1 LGANE
6 RNNGLKILKPVYILE
21 SVRTPRAKAKDSGS
35 LHDLNPFE
43 LLDTLYKFYSTNQ
56 ILDPESLEEIILGC
70 VTQHGEQAGNIAK
83 SSVLYSNYPDHVSG
97 LTINRFCSSSLDA
110 INIGY
115 LKIASGQNN
124 VVMAGGIEMMSR
136 VPMLSDQAAIWT
148 DVKTAIKSRIFMMGS
163 GADLI
168 ASINKITRLEAD
180 TQAFNSQQKA
190 VHAQRN
196 KHFKSIVP
204 VFNPHKDIVCK
215 EDECIRAETTIENLS
230 ALKPSFEELGNSGVD
245 NLQLQYFSE
254 LSEIAHIHTAGN
266 SPAMSDAASMTLLS
280 SSNSSA
286 SSDYKSRG
294 IIKGVSVVNAD
305 PLLVLSGCI
314 EATKQLL
321 IKSNLT
327 IKDIDLFEI
336 HEAFASTI
344 ILAQRELRIPEGK
357 LNVNG
362 GCIALGHPMGA
373 TGSIMLSSLL
383 DEMERQDL
391 SIGIVATSGAAGA
404 GTALLIQR

>member
-1 LGANE
+1 M
-6 RNNGLKILKPVYILE
+6 KPVYILE
-21 SVRTPRAKAKDSGS
+21 SVRTPRAKAKESGG
-35 LHDLNPFE
+35 LHELNPFE
-43 LLDTLYKFYSTNQ
+43 LLDTLYKFYSTNE
-56 ILDPESLEEIILGC
+56 ILDPDRLDEVILGC

-83 SSVLYSNYPDHVSG
+83 SSTLYSKYPDHVSG

-124 VVMAGGIEMMSR
+124 MVMAGGIEMMSR
-136 VPMLSDQAAIWT
+136 VPMLSDKAAIWT
-148 DVKTAIKSRIFMMGS
+148 DVNIAIKSRIFMMGS

-168 ASINKITRLEAD
+168 GSINKITRLDAD
-180 TQAFNSQQKA
+180 TQAFNSQQNA
-190 VHAQRN
+190 AHAQRN
-196 KHFKSIVP
+196 GYFKSIVP
-204 VFNPHKDIVCK
+204 VFNPQKDFVCA
-215 EDECIRAETTIENLS
+215 EDECIRPETTIKNLS
-230 ALKPSFEELGNSGVD
+230 SLNPSFEELGKNGVD
-245 NLQLQYFSE
+245 DLQLKHFPQ
-254 LSEIAHIHTAGN
+254 LTEIAHTHTAGN
-266 SPAMSDAASMTLLS
+266 SPAMSDAASITLLS
-280 SSNSSA
+280 SSSSSESSA
-286 SSDYKSRG
+286 YKSRG
-294 IIKGVSVVNAD
+294 IIKAVSVVNAD

-321 IKSNLT
+321 IKNNLT

-344 ILAQRELRIPEGK
+344 ILAQRELGIPEDK

-373 TGSIMLSSLL
+373 TGSIMLSSLI

>member
-1 LGANE
+1 M
-6 RNNGLKILKPVYILE
+6 KPVYILE
-21 SVRTPRAKAKDSGS
+21 SVRTPRAKAKESGG

-43 LLDTLYKFYSTNQ
+43 LLDSLYKFYSTNA
-56 ILDPESLEEIILGC
+56 IVDPDNLEEVILGC
-70 VTQHGEQAGNIAK
+70 VTQYGEQAGNIAK
-83 SSVLYSNYPDHVSG
+83 SSALYSQYPDHVSG
-97 LTINRFCSSSLDA
+97 LSINRFCSSSLDA

-124 VVMAGGIEMMSR
+124 IIMAGGIEMMSR
-136 VPMLSDQAAIWT
+136 VPMLSDKAAIWT
-148 DVKTAIKSRIFMMGS
+148 NVNIAKKSRIFMMGS

-168 ASINKITRLEAD
+168 ASVNKISRLDAD
-180 TQAFNSQQKA
+180 TQALSSQKKA
-190 VHAQRN
+190 VYAQKN
-196 KHFKSIVP
+196 GHFKSIVP
-204 VFNPHKDIVCK
+204 VFNPQKDFVCA
-215 EDECIRAETTIENLS
+215 EDECIRAETTMENLS
-230 ALKPSFEELGNSGVD
+230 SLNPSFEELGKNGVD
-245 NLQLQYFSE
+245 ALQLKYFPQ
-254 LSEIAHIHTAGN
+254 LSEIVHIHTAGN
-266 SPAMSDAASMTLLS
+266 SPAMSDAASITLLS
-280 SSNSSA
+280 SSSSSA
-286 SSDYKSRG
+286 SSDYRSRG
-294 IIKGVSVVNAD
+294 IIKAVSVVSAN

-321 IKSNLT
+321 IKNNLT
-327 IKDIDLFEI
+327 INDIDLFEI

-344 ILAQRELRIPEGK
+344 ILAQRELNIPENK

-391 SIGIVATSGAAGA
+391 DQGIVATSGAAGA

>member
-1 LGANE
+1 M
-6 RNNGLKILKPVYILE
+6 KPVHILE
-21 SVRTPRAKAKDSGS
+21 SVRTPRAKAKESGG
-35 LHDLNPFE
+35 LHDVNPFQ
-43 LLDTLYKFYSTNQ
+43 LLDSLYKFYSTNQ
-56 ILDPESLEEIILGC
+56 ILDPDSLDEVILGC

-83 SSVLYSNYPDHVSG
+83 SSALYSKYPDHVSG

-124 VVMAGGIEMMSR
+124 MVMAGGIEMMSR
-136 VPMLSDQAAIWT
+136 VPMLSDKAAIWT
-148 DVKTAIKSRIFMMGS
+148 DLNIAIKSRIFMMGS

-168 ASINKITRLEAD
+168 GSLNQISRLDAD
-180 TQAFNSQQKA
+180 TQAFNSQKKA
-190 VHAQRN
+190 AHAQRN
-196 KHFKSIVP
+196 GYFKSIVP
-204 VFNPHKDIVCK
+204 VFNPQKDFVCAQ
-215 EDECIRAETTIENLS
+215 DECIRAETTIENLS
-230 ALKPSFEELGNSGVD
+230 SLNPSFEELGKNGVD
-245 NLQLQYFSE
+245 DLQLKHFPD
-254 LSEIAHIHTAGN
+254 LAEITHIHTAGN
-266 SPAMSDAASMTLLS
+266 SPAMSDAASITLLS
-280 SSNSSA
+280 SSSSSA

-294 IIKGVSVVNAD
+294 IIKAVSVVNAN

-314 EATKQLL
+314 EATKQIL
-321 IKSNLT
+321 IKNNLT

-344 ILAQRELRIPEGK
+344 ILAQRELKIPEDK

>member
-1 LGANE
+1 M
-6 RNNGLKILKPVYILE
+6 KPVYILE
-21 SVRTPRAKAKDSGS
+21 SVRTPRAKAKESGG

-43 LLDTLYKFYSTNQ
+43 LLDTLYKFYSSNE
-56 ILDPESLEEIILGC
+56 ILDPDRLDEVILGC

-83 SSVLYSNYPDHVSG
+83 SSALYSEYPNHVSG

-124 VVMAGGIEMMSR
+124 MVMAGGIEMMSR
-136 VPMLSDQAAIWT
+136 VPMLSDKAAIWT
-148 DVKTAIKSRIFMMGS
+148 DLNIAIKSRIFMMGS

-168 ASINKITRLEAD
+168 GSLNQISRKDAD
-180 TQAFNSQQKA
+180 RQAFNSQQNA
-190 VHAQRN
+190 AQAQRN
-196 KHFKSIVP
+196 GYFKSIVP
-204 VFNPHKDIVCK
+204 VLNPQKNFVCA

-230 ALKPSFEELGNSGVD
+230 SLNPSFKELGKNGVD
-245 NLQLQYFSE
+245 ELQLKHFPQ
-254 LSEIAHIHTAGN
+254 LAEIAHIHTAGN
-266 SPAMSDAASMTLLS
+266 SPAMSDAASITLLS
-280 SSNSSA
+280 SSSSSA
-286 SSDYKSRG
+286 SNDYKSRG
-294 IIKGVSVVNAD
+294 IIKSVSVVNAD

-321 IKSNLT
+321 IKNNLT
-327 IKDIDLFEI
+327 INDIDLFEI

-344 ILAQRELRIPEGK
+344 ILAQRELEIPEDK

-373 TGSIMLSSLL
+373 TGSIMLSSLI
-383 DEMERQDL
+383 DEMERRDL
-391 SIGIVATSGAAGA
+391 SIGVVATSGAAGA

>member
-1 LGANE
+1 M
-6 RNNGLKILKPVYILE
+6 KPVYILE
-21 SVRTPRAKAKDSGS
+21 SVRTPRAKAKESGG

-43 LLDTLYKFYSTNQ
+43 LLDSLYKFYSTNE
-56 ILDPESLEEIILGC
+56 IVDPDNLEEVILGC
-70 VTQHGEQAGNIAK
+70 VTQYGEQAGNIAK
-83 SSVLYSNYPDHVSG
+83 SSALYSQYPDHVSG
-97 LTINRFCSSSLDA
+97 LSINRFCSSSLDA

-124 VVMAGGIEMMSR
+124 IIMAGGIEMMSR
-136 VPMLSDQAAIWT
+136 VPMLSDKAAIWT
-148 DVKTAIKSRIFMMGS
+148 NVNIAKKSRIFMMGS

-168 ASINKITRLEAD
+168 GSVNKISRLDAD
-180 TQAFNSQQKA
+180 TQALSSQKKA
-190 VHAQRN
+190 VYAQKN
-196 KHFKSIVP
+196 GHFKSIVP
-204 VFNPHKDIVCK
+204 VFNPQKDFVCA

-230 ALKPSFEELGNSGVD
+230 SLNPSFEELGKNGVD
-245 NLQLQYFSE
+245 ALQLKYFPQ
-254 LSEIAHIHTAGN
+254 LSEIVHIHTAGN
-266 SPAMSDAASMTLLS
+266 SPAMSDAASITLLS
-280 SSNSSA
+280 SSSSSA
-286 SSDYKSRG
+286 SSDYRSRG
-294 IIKGVSVVNAD
+294 IIKAVSVVSAN

-321 IKSNLT
+321 IKNNLT
-327 IKDIDLFEI
+327 INDIDLFEI

-344 ILAQRELRIPEGK
+344 ILAQRELKIPENK

-391 SIGIVATSGAAGA
+391 DQGIVATSGAAGA

>member
-1 LGANE
+1 
-6 RNNGLKILKPVYILE
+6 LKPVYILE
-21 SVRTPRAKAKDSGS
+21 SVRTPRAKAKESGG

-43 LLDTLYKFYSTNQ
+43 LLDSLYKFYSTNE
-56 ILDPESLEEIILGC
+56 ILDPDSLDEVILGC

-83 SSVLYSNYPDHVSG
+83 SSVLYSKYPDHVSG

-124 VVMAGGIEMMSR
+124 MVMAGGIEMMSR
-136 VPMLSDQAAIWT
+136 VPMLSDAAAIWT
-148 DVKTAIKSRIFMMGS
+148 DVNIAIKSRIFMMGS

-168 ASINKITRLEAD
+168 GSLNQISRLDAD
-180 TQAFNSQQKA
+180 TQAFNSQQNA
-190 VHAQRN
+190 AHAQQN
-196 KHFKSIVP
+196 DYFKSIVP
-204 VFNPHKDIVCK
+204 VFNPQKDFVCAQ
-215 EDECIRAETTIENLS
+215 DECIRAETTIENLS
-230 ALKPSFEELGNSGVD
+230 SLNPSFEELGNNGVD
-245 NLQLQYFSE
+245 DLQLRHFPQ
-254 LSEIAHIHTAGN
+254 LAEIAHIHTAGN
-266 SPAMSDAASMTLLS
+266 SPAMSDAASITLLS
-280 SSNSSA
+280 SSSSSA
-286 SSDYKSRG
+286 SSNYKSRG
-294 IIKGVSVVNAD
+294 IIKAVSVVNAD

-321 IKSNLT
+321 IKNNLT

-344 ILAQRELRIPEGK
+344 ILAQRELKIPEDK

>member
-1 LGANE
+1 
-6 RNNGLKILKPVYILE
+6 LKPVYILE
-21 SVRTPRAKAKDSGS
+21 SVRTPRAKAKESGG

-43 LLDTLYKFYSTNQ
+43 LLDSLYKFYSTNA
-56 ILDPESLEEIILGC
+56 IVDPDNLEEVILGC
-70 VTQHGEQAGNIAK
+70 VTQYGEQAGNIAK
-83 SSVLYSNYPDHVSG
+83 SSALYSQYPDHVSG
-97 LTINRFCSSSLDA
+97 LSINRFCSSSLDA

-124 VVMAGGIEMMSR
+124 IIMAGGIEMMSR
-136 VPMLSDQAAIWT
+136 VPMLSDKAAIWT
-148 DVKTAIKSRIFMMGS
+148 NVNIAKKSRIFMMGS

-168 ASINKITRLEAD
+168 ASVNKISRLDAD
-180 TQAFNSQQKA
+180 TQALSSQKKA
-190 VHAQRN
+190 VYAQKN
-196 KHFKSIVP
+196 GHFKSIVP
-204 VFNPHKDIVCK
+204 VFNPQKDFVCA
-215 EDECIRAETTIENLS
+215 EDECIRAETTMENLS
-230 ALKPSFEELGNSGVD
+230 SLNPSFEELGKNGVD
-245 NLQLQYFSE
+245 ALQLKYFPQ
-254 LSEIAHIHTAGN
+254 LSEIVHIHTAGN
-266 SPAMSDAASMTLLS
+266 SPAMSDAASITLLS
-280 SSNSSA
+280 SSSSSA
-286 SSDYKSRG
+286 SSDYRSRG
-294 IIKGVSVVNAD
+294 IIKAVSVVSAN

-321 IKSNLT
+321 IKNNLT
-327 IKDIDLFEI
+327 INDIDLFEI

-344 ILAQRELRIPEGK
+344 ILAQRELNIPENK

-391 SIGIVATSGAAGA
+391 DLGIVATSGAAGA

>member
-1 LGANE
+1 M
-6 RNNGLKILKPVYILE
+6 KPVYILE
-21 SVRTPRAKAKDSGS
+21 SVRTPRAKAKESGG

-43 LLDTLYKFYSTNQ
+43 LLDTLYKFYSSNE
-56 ILDPESLEEIILGC
+56 ILDPDRLDEVILGC

-83 SSVLYSNYPDHVSG
+83 SSALYSEYPNHVSG

-124 VVMAGGIEMMSR
+124 MVMAGGIEMMSR
-136 VPMLSDQAAIWT
+136 VPMLSDKAAIWT
-148 DVKTAIKSRIFMMGS
+148 DLNIAIKSRIFMMGS

-168 ASINKITRLEAD
+168 GSLNQISRKDAD
-180 TQAFNSQQKA
+180 RQAFNSQQNA
-190 VHAQRN
+190 AQAQRN
-196 KHFKSIVP
+196 GYFKSIVP
-204 VFNPHKDIVCK
+204 VLNPQKDFVCA

-230 ALKPSFEELGNSGVD
+230 SLNPSFKELGKNGVD
-245 NLQLQYFSE
+245 ELQLKHFPQ
-254 LSEIAHIHTAGN
+254 LAEIAHIHTAGN
-266 SPAMSDAASMTLLS
+266 SPAMSDAASITLLS
-280 SSNSSA
+280 SSSSSA
-286 SSDYKSRG
+286 SNDYKSRG
-294 IIKGVSVVNAD
+294 IIKAVSVVNAD

-321 IKSNLT
+321 IKNNLT

-344 ILAQRELRIPEGK
+344 ILAQRELEIPEDK

-373 TGSIMLSSLL
+373 TGSIMLSSLI
-383 DEMERQDL
+383 DEMERRDL
-391 SIGIVATSGAAGA
+391 SIGVVATSGAAGA

>member
-1 LGANE
+1 M
-6 RNNGLKILKPVYILE
+6 KPVYILE
-21 SVRTPRAKAKDSGS
+21 SVRTPRAKAKESGG
-35 LHDLNPFE
+35 LHDLSPFE
-43 LLDTLYKFYSTNQ
+43 LLDSLYKFYSTNQ
-56 ILDPESLEEIILGC
+56 ILDPESLDEVILGC

-83 SSVLYSNYPDHVSG
+83 SSALYSQYPDHVSG

-124 VVMAGGIEMMSR
+124 IIMAGGIEMMSR
-136 VPMLSDQAAIWT
+136 VPMLSDKAAIWT
-148 DVKTAIKSRIFMMGS
+148 DVNIAIKSRIFMMGS

-168 ASINKITRLEAD
+168 SSVNKISRLDAD
-180 TQAFNSQQKA
+180 TQAFSSQQKA
-190 VHAQRN
+190 VYAQTN
-196 KHFKSIVP
+196 GHFKSIVP
-204 VFNPHKDIVCK
+204 VFNPRKDFVCT
-215 EDECIRAETTIENLS
+215 EDECIRAKTTIENLS
-230 ALKPSFEELGNSGVD
+230 SLNPSFEELGKNGVD
-245 NLQLQYFSE
+245 DLQLKYFPQ

-266 SPAMSDAASMTLLS
+266 SPAMSDAASITLLS
-280 SSNSSA
+280 SSSSSA

-294 IIKGVSVVNAD
+294 IIKAASVVNAD

-321 IKSNLT
+321 IKNNLT
-327 IKDIDLFEI
+327 IQDIDLFEI

-344 ILAQRELRIPEGK
+344 ILAQRELGIPEDK

-391 SIGIVATSGAAGA
+391 SIGVVATSGAAGA

>member
-1 LGANE
+1 
-6 RNNGLKILKPVYILE
+6 LKPVYILE
-21 SVRTPRAKAKDSGS
+21 SVRTPRAKAKESGG

-43 LLDTLYKFYSTNQ
+43 LLDTLYKFYSSNE
-56 ILDPESLEEIILGC
+56 ILDPDRLDEVILGC

-83 SSVLYSNYPDHVSG
+83 SSALYSEYPNHVSG

-124 VVMAGGIEMMSR
+124 MVMAGGIEMMSR
-136 VPMLSDQAAIWT
+136 VPMLSDKAAIWT
-148 DVKTAIKSRIFMMGS
+148 DLNIAIKSRIFMMGS

-168 ASINKITRLEAD
+168 GSLNQISRKDAD
-180 TQAFNSQQKA
+180 RQAFNSQQNA
-190 VHAQRN
+190 AQAQRN
-196 KHFKSIVP
+196 GYFKSIVP
-204 VFNPHKDIVCK
+204 VLNPQKNFVCA

-230 ALKPSFEELGNSGVD
+230 SLNPSFKELGKNGVD
-245 NLQLQYFSE
+245 ELQLKHFPQ
-254 LSEIAHIHTAGN
+254 LAEIAHIHTAGN
-266 SPAMSDAASMTLLS
+266 SPAMSDAASITLLS
-280 SSNSSA
+280 SSSSSA
-286 SSDYKSRG
+286 SNDYKSRG
-294 IIKGVSVVNAD
+294 IIKAVSVVNAD

-321 IKSNLT
+321 IKNNLT

-344 ILAQRELRIPEGK
+344 ILAQRELEIPEDK

-373 TGSIMLSSLL
+373 TGSIMLSSLI
-383 DEMERQDL
+383 DEMERRDL
-391 SIGIVATSGAAGA
+391 SIGVVATSGAAGA